1 MPLWLVPLF
10 ALPGT
15 RLSLTCPMFP
25 PCATPRRFWCLT
37 IALVVATMQM
47 ACQCCW
53 ALPLEAVPSTDP
65 KYDHMLHMNSY
76 SQLHFRANPADEWV
90 LFKAVVA
97 REAWCVSRGCAAFS
111 CPRGG
116 VPLRGTDVSVCTSSQ
131 GRRGDHACPDDWPS
145 PSDGAIGLLSL
156 GTVGQCKLHA
166 QAPAGVIRDEHNN
179 LVNTSISFEDG
190 VTTLVFERAYHTD
203 DPIDLDILR
212 DAPTRILMAHGT
224 SPVLN
229 YHGPHRGLAIIDF
242 RNTSQSYVDIPIG
255 ESDDPGSGS
264 DTDALL
270 RNMKDSA
277 FAFETALTSSA
288 RLRWVL
294 SPRGDTVTFR
304 LRVQRNSWYVLLL
317 RVPGCDSVWLSLW
330 FSPGS
335 RGSCYVWLWL
345 SLSLCVC
352 LCLCLC
358 VLNR

>member
-1 MPLWLVPLF
+1 MRVTWLRCLWFVHEVACRCVELMCPWVPHRRIGVAITR
-10 ALPGT
+10 ALMIG
-15 RLSLTCPMFP
+15 P
-25 PCATPRRFWCLT
+25 P
-37 IALVVATMQM
+37 
-47 ACQCCW
+47 
-53 ALPLEAVPSTDP
+53 
-65 KYDHMLHMNSY
+65 
-76 SQLHFRANPADEWV
+76 
-90 LFKAVVA
+90 
-97 REAWCVSRGCAAFS
+97 
-111 CPRGG
+111 
-116 VPLRGTDVSVCTSSQ
+116 
-131 GRRGDHACPDDWPS
+131 

-304 LRVQRNSWYVLLL
+304 LRVQRNSWYALLL